1 MSKVII
7 LRKDQYDQNIIDEM
21 VEKIFE
27 EICDSPSANVR
38 SILIKPNMMY
48 YWDASTG
55 ETTDPRIV
63 SSIIDSLR
71 SRFGEDVDICVVES
85 DASAMRTKY
94 AFKVLGY
101 DKLCEKKGVGLVN
114 LSDGEIVKKKVQLN
128 KGTIDL
134 KVNRLL
140 LSADFVVNVPK
151 LKVHRNPPVLSG
163 ALKNFFGLIST
174 RFKFQY
180 HTKLELY
187 VSAINKL
194 VKPNLVIVD
203 GLVVLGKFPN
213 KMGLIIG
220 SDDPVSC
227 DIVASKIA
235 GRNPKRDLIIS
246 TALRESLYETNFQL
260 VDPDSVLEA
269 VREDFPQL
277 NPFMTSL
284 KWSIQLKLLRM
295 YARLLGDILPP
306 ILRKN

>member
-1 MSKVII
+1 
-7 LRKDQYDQNIIDEM
+7 M

-27 EICDSPSANVR
+27 EICDSPLANVR
-38 SILIKPNMMY
+38 SIVIKPNMMY

-71 SRFGEDVDICVVES
+71 RHFGEDVDICVAES

-101 DKLCEKKGVGLVN
+101 DKLCEKKGVSLVN
-114 LSDGEIVKKKVQLN
+114 LSEGDVVKEEVHLKHD
-128 KGTIDL
+128 TIEL

-151 LKVHRNPPVLSG
+151 MKIHRNPPVVSC

-174 RFKFQY
+174 PYKFQY
-180 HTKLELY
+180 HSKLCQY
-187 VSAINKL
+187 ITAINKL

-203 GLVVLGKFPN
+203 GLIVLGKFPK
-213 KMGLIIG
+213 KMGLLLG
-220 SDDPVSC
+220 ANDSVSC

-235 GRNPKRDLIIS
+235 GRNPNRDLVIS
-246 TALRESLYETNFQL
+246 TAVKEGLGETDFQL
-260 VDPDSVLEA
+260 LDPSLEFETA
-269 VREDFPQL
+269 RKKFPQF
-277 NPFMTSL
+277 NPFLTNISWLM
-284 KWSIQLKLLRM
+284 QLKLLRT
-295 YARLLGDILPP
+295 YARVTGDILPP
-306 ILRKN
+306 VLRED